1 MKKTLGWL
9 LLLLAG
15 WATGSAAE
23 GQNVK
28 TQPEQA
34 LVLQLK
40 REPWQALVAVAMTP
54 VFYNGAASTPLLFCD
69 GSEQREIAIPHDTLA
84 VQDLGADAA
93 TATAK
98 LAAKYWKKAE
108 VVYVVENY
116 EQALWAVP
124 CAALESAPILVSP
137 TKDTLAA
144 LGAKQAVVLGGVAPQ
159 VGKVVTLAS
168 KTEVWKH
175 QLGLMAAKGKQCDY
189 VVITNPHDADAQ
201 LNANVQWPYL
211 SLAAAPLAAYRQAIV
226 QTGDYT
232 GDRKRLHALGGS
244 SGDSSDKAKLEFVKP
259 SFLKVKDE
267 CNAAEQFLLDNKQNP
282 QFLGMVGGSI
292 ELPYYICD
300 LHAKYKFWDIQID
313 YVPADTPYATL
324 RNDVDFTRF
333 VKPDF
338 AVGRIIGDSVL
349 DETLMLARTFFRKA
363 YLPGGKYA
371 ALVPAGWEKTAVVYD
386 GHRLN
391 QPDEGGPDATP
402 NEPFHPAGEVHAV
415 FGSNG
420 LKSDY
425 VFPKDE
431 IRKDSQGI
439 LAPELFGLTSGYGF
453 VQYVAHG
460 DPPYMRIEAGKQGKD
475 VKNYMAT
482 GAEFRR
488 RLNFRA
494 PTAAYVIGCNVGTM
508 NAAFE
513 TNEEFLPTSAIH
525 AGAIAFMAPN
535 KCQSICFWRY
545 APKGPGADQCIF
557 FWENALKKKMPVGLA
572 LIDAKWRGYTM
583 WRDKQAEADRGKDSD
598 NVIEIDAPSMV
609 LFGDPA
615 LQLVE

>member
-1 MKKTLGWL
+1 
-9 LLLLAG
+9 
-15 WATGSAAE
+15 
-23 GQNVK
+23 
-28 TQPEQA
+28 
-34 LVLQLK
+34 
-40 REPWQALVAVAMTP
+40 
-54 VFYNGAASTPLLFCD
+54 
-69 GSEQREIAIPHDTLA
+69 
-84 VQDLGADAA
+84 
-93 TATAK
+93 
-98 LAAKYWKKAE
+98 
-108 VVYVVENY
+108 
-116 EQALWAVP
+116 
-124 CAALESAPILVSP
+124 
-137 TKDTLAA
+137 
-144 LGAKQAVVLGGVAPQ
+144 
-159 VGKVVTLAS
+159 
-168 KTEVWKH
+168 
-175 QLGLMAAKGKQCDY
+175 
-189 VVITNPHDADAQ
+189 
-201 LNANVQWPYL
+201 
-211 SLAAAPLAAYRQAIV
+211 
-226 QTGDYT
+226 
-232 GDRKRLHALGGS
+232 
-244 SGDSSDKAKLEFVKP
+244 
-259 SFLKVKDE
+259 
-267 CNAAEQFLLDNKQNP
+267 
-282 QFLGMVGGSI
+282 
-292 ELPYYICD
+292 
-300 LHAKYKFWDIQID
+300 
-313 YVPADTPYATL
+313 VPADTPYATL

-349 DETLMLARTFFRKA
+349 DETLMLARTFFRKE

-371 ALVPAGWEKTAVVYD
+371 ALAPAGWEKTSVVFD

-402 NEPFHPAGEVHAV
+402 NEPFHPAGEVHAM
-415 FGSNG
+415 FGSAG

-431 IRKDSQGI
+431 IKKGAQGVP
-439 LAPELFGLTSGYGF
+439 APELFGLTSGYGY

-482 GAEFRR
+482 GAEFRK
-488 RLNFRA
+488 RLDFRA

-513 TNEEFLPTSAIH
+513 TNEEFLPTAAIH

-535 KCQSICFWRY
+535 KCQAICFWRY